1 MASKR
6 SKGNGRGQP
15 KNLKQVIDPVFA
27 RALSHPLRSHIL
39 MTLGERV
46 ASPSEVA
53 KELDMNA
60 RDLNYHFGILV
71 EIGLIKL
78 VRTEKRR
85 GVLEHFYELRPPVFL
100 VDDSEWSQLP
110 EQIQSR
116 FRVDLLRDA
125 AQAAVDALRAGTFS
139 GFDSHQSRITVILDE
154 QGRRDV
160 FALMEAT
167 LERVLDVHKEC
178 AKTLKARPQDGI
190 PIEVFM
196 MGFEA
201 AAAGRQHAE
210 GRAAG
215 TG

>member
-1 MASKR
+1 MAGRR
-6 SKGNGRGQP
+6 SKGNGRAEQ
-15 KNLKQVIDPVFA
+15 KNLRQVIDPVLA

-46 ASPSEVA
+46 ASPSDVA
-53 KELDMNA
+53 KELEMNA

-100 VDDSEWSQLP
+100 VDDSEWSGLP
-110 EQIQSR
+110 EHLQSR
-116 FRVDLLRDA
+116 FRADLLRDA
-125 AQAAVDALRAGTFS
+125 AQAAMEALRAGTFS

-160 FALMEAT
+160 FALMEST

-178 AKTLKARPQDGI
+178 AKSLKARPEDGI
-190 PIEVFM
+190 PVEVFM

-201 AAAGRQHAE
+201 AAGRRRLE
-210 GRAAG
+210 GEATQPG
-215 TG
+215 